1 MGFFDD
7 VMGGLKDTLRE
18 DLSTF
23 MESVI
28 ISPYKWGRK
37 LWYFQEVWQILLHVS
52 KQEIM

>member
-1 MGFFDD
+1 MSKVCILVFCYFIMGFFDD

-37 LWYFQEVWQILLHVS
+37 L
-52 KQEIM
+52 